1 MKLYQSNGYANMED
15 IIEFPTPFILCI
27 GGRGTGKTYGSIK
40 YLLEN
45 KILFIYLRR
54 TASEMELAGKT
65 EFSPIVKIGHD
76 LGMELC
82 CESLS
87 KYVYGVYHVDSDG
100 KPVGAPV
107 AYNMAL
113 SVIASCRSFDAS
125 AVKVILFDEAIP
137 ENHIKKLRNE
147 NLSILNMYESLNR
160 NREMQGEPPLKL
172 VCLCN
177 ANNMEAPV
185 LDALGCI
192 RTLDEMRKKGQSQK
206 VISAKGLSIF
216 LLNNSPI
223 SADKKQTA
231 LYKLAQNQDEFK
243 DMALEN
249 TFSRD
254 NYTDIENRPLSEYIP
269 IASIGSICLYRHKH
283 NYEWYVSE
291 TISGKPVQFENTITD
306 RQRFRLFC
314 LKSWEDYF
322 SRKMKF
328 SNVNAK
334 IFYKTVMMETL
345 K

>member
-1 MKLYQSNGYANMED
+1 MKLYQSNGYANMAD
-15 IIEFPTPFILCI
+15 MIECPTPFCLVI
-27 GGRGTGKTYGSIK
+27 GGRGTGKTYNSISYCLK
-40 YLLEN
+40 N
-45 KILFIYLRR
+45 KVLFIYLRR
-54 TASEMELAGKT
+54 TAAEMELAGKT

-87 KYVYGVYHVDSDG
+87 KYVYGVYHTDSDG
-100 KPVGAPV
+100 KPVGTPI

-113 SVIASCRSFDAS
+113 STIASCRSFDAS
-125 AVKVILFDEAIP
+125 SVKVILFDEAIP
-137 ENHIKKLRNE
+137 ENHVKRMRNE

-172 VCLCN
+172 ICLCN

-231 LYKLAQNQDEFK
+231 LYKLAQNQDEFR
-243 DMALEN
+243 DMALDN
-249 TFSRD
+249 SFSRD